1 MHHPRKGRIKRHVD
15 ARLDIDTDA
24 AL

>member
-1 MHHPRKGRIKRHVD
+1 MHHPRKGRTKRHVD